1 MLKNIPSMRRWPASL
16 AVTASLPLAVACQ
29 GGVANAGTTEI
40 EGTLV
45 LKGNEPFVQAVVVVS
60 DKEQWELLGLHR
72 SEAENHQ
79 NQVVKVKGQVV
90 HEATP
95 STARRPS
102 LKVLDFTPRLTKPA
116 PASPK

>member
-1 MLKNIPSMRRWPASL
+1 MLKNFPSMRRWLASF

-29 GGVANAGTTEI
+29 GGVASAGTIEI

-45 LKGNEPFVQAVVVVS
+45 LKGNEPFVQTVVVVS

-90 HEATP
+90 REATP
-95 STARRPS
+95 STARLPS
-102 LKVLDFTPRLTKPA
+102 LKVLDFTPRLTKPT

>member
-1 MLKNIPSMRRWPASL
+1 MLKNFPPMRRYLAALSVMASL
-16 AVTASLPLAVACQ
+16 QLAAACHGRVAS
-29 GGVANAGTTEI
+29 AGTIEI

-45 LKGNEPFVQAVVVVS
+45 LKGNEPFAQPVVVVS

-79 NQVVKVKGQVV
+79 NQVVKVKGEVV

-95 STARRPS
+95 STARLPS
-102 LKVLDFTPRLTKPA
+102 LRVLYLTPRLTKPA

>member
-1 MLKNIPSMRRWPASL
+1 MLKDFPSTRRYLAALSVMASL
-16 AVTASLPLAVACQ
+16 QIAAACH
-29 GGVANAGTTEI
+29 GGVASDGTIEI

-45 LKGNEPFVQAVVVVS
+45 LKGNEPFAQPVVVVS

-79 NQVVKVKGQVV
+79 NQIVRVKGKVV
-90 HEATP
+90 HEAAP
-95 STARRPS
+95 SVARRPS
-102 LKVLDFTPRLTKPA
+102 LKVLDFTPRLNSPA